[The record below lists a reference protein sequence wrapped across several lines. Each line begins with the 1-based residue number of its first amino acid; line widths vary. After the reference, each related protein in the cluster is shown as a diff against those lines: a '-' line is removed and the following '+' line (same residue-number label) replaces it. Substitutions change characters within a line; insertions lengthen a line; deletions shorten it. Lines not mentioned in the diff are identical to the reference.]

1 LFKKFFAPAFIF
13 LLVEGLIKFFTSF
26 LASLFRVV
34 QLVKYYAI
42 FLANSPVLSQELD
55 KWLDAKIGL
64 V

>member
-1 LFKKFFAPAFIF
+1 
-13 LLVEGLIKFFTSF
+13 LLVEELIKFFTSF

-42 FLANSPVLSQELD
+42 FFANSPVLSQELD